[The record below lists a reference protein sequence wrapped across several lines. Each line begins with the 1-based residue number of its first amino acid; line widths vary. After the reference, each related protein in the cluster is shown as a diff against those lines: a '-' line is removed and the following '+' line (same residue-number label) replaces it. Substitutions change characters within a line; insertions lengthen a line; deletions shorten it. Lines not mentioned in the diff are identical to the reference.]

1 MRKLLA
7 IVATAAA
14 VVGLG
19 VDAAHAA
26 QPGDME
32 LAKAGVFQADDFP
45 AGWRATPHKK
55 SKTDPLK
62 CPAVEKA
69 VSDLRNAKKTEA
81 SSDDYE
87 QGNDQYSSSAVV
99 FRTEDVTR
107 RVYKVVNSRDFR
119 RCLTKLFKDEVGKQD
134 QLKGFDVKVEA
145 GTVTGGSYGDESAN
159 IGLKLTVS
167 KGSLSQD
174 VFADIVFVR
183 VGRAL
188 GFYAHVSDKE
198 TSTCDEFSPENCV
211 SFTGLITSATGR
223 LSQ

>member
-1 MRKLLA
+1 VSTPRTPPSRTTRSSPRRA
-7 IVATAAA
+7 CSRA
-14 VVGLG
+14 V
-19 VDAAHAA
+19 
-26 QPGDME
+26 
-32 LAKAGVFQADDFP
+32 DFP

-69 VSDLRNAKKTEA
+69 VSDLRKAKKTEA

-87 QGNDQYSSSAVV
+87 QGNDQYSSSAAV

-107 RVYKVVNSRDFR
+107 RVYKAVASRDLR
-119 RCLTKLFKDEVGKQD
+119 RCVSKLFKDEVAKQD
-134 QLKGFDVKVEA
+134 QLKGLDVKVET

-167 KGSLSQD
+167 QGSISQD

-183 VGRAL
+183 VGRSL
-188 GFYAHVSDKE
+188 GFYSHVSDKE
-198 TSTCDEFSPENCV
+198 TSTCDEFSPDDCV
-211 SFTGLITSATGR
+211 SFAGLITSATDR
-223 LSQ
+223 LVGSSAPVTTT